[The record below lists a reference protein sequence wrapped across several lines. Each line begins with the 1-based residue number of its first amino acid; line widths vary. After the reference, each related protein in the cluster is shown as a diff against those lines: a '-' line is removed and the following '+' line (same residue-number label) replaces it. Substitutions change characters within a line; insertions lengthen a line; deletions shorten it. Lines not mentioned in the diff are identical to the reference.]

1 MERRTVALRDEDW
14 RVLYETAVY
23 LTMQRGRSVSLAK
36 AGKVVFAVLR
46 QQDWFRK
53 HSDALV
59 KELDALIKKEK
70 EAAHAKDGRLTGGA
84 GSDRVTP
91 GG

>member
-1 MERRTVALRDEDW
+1 MERRTVALRDVDW

-23 LTMQRGRSVSLAK
+23 LTMQQGRHVSLAQ
-36 AGKVVFAVLR
+36 AAKVVFGVLR

-53 HSDALV
+53 NSDALL
-59 KELDALIKKEK
+59 KELESLSANKEVS
-70 EAAHAKDGRLTGGA
+70 HADGSSDTGG
-84 GSDRVTP
+84 GVTP